1 MRFLIVDDDFDS
13 RRLMQKILYSY
24 GYCDVAV
31 DGEEAVEA
39 FRSSLKNGEPYDLIC
54 LDIIMPNM
62 DGQQALREIREIE
75 TEQGVA
81 DEARVKAVMIS
92 ALDDTKELHDA
103 FFLGEATSYLVKPIR
118 KKTLLNEIRNLGLPL
133 EEKPGL
139 SVAAP
144 VAPGHPIHRGHC
156 PSCPCPPS
164 RKSIFPAFYLAVP
177 PVATEQR
184 IGRTHR
190 SRPGEPRTQGGPP

>member
-13 RRLMQKILYSY
+13 RRLMQKILYPY

-39 FRSSLKNGEPYDLIC
+39 FQRAMQRGEPYDLVC

-75 TEQGVA
+75 TEMKVE
-81 DEARVKAVMIS
+81 DDKRVKAVMIS

-118 KKTLLNEIRNLGLPL
+118 KKTLLNEIQNLGIPL
-133 EEKPGL
+133 EEKVG
-139 SVAAP
+139 
-144 VAPGHPIHRGHC
+144 
-156 PSCPCPPS
+156 
-164 RKSIFPAFYLAVP
+164 
-177 PVATEQR
+177 
-184 IGRTHR
+184 
-190 SRPGEPRTQGGPP
+190 

>member
-13 RRLMQKILYSY
+13 RRLMQKILYPY

-39 FRSSLKNGEPYDLIC
+39 FRSSLKSDEPYDLIC

-75 TEQGVA
+75 TDMGVDA
-81 DEARVKAVMIS
+81 AGRAKAVMIS

-118 KKTLLNEIRNLGLPL
+118 KKTLLNEIRNLGLDL
-133 EEKPGL
+133 QE
-139 SVAAP
+139 
-144 VAPGHPIHRGHC
+144 RD
-156 PSCPCPPS
+156 
-164 RKSIFPAFYLAVP
+164 
-177 PVATEQR
+177 
-184 IGRTHR
+184 
-190 SRPGEPRTQGGPP
+190 

>member
-13 RRLMQKILYSY
+13 RRLMQKILYPF

-39 FRSSLKNGEPYDLIC
+39 FKSSIKNGEPYDLIC

-75 TEQGVA
+75 SDLGVPEQS
-81 DEARVKAVMIS
+81 RVKAVMIS

-133 EEKPGL
+133 ENAE
-139 SVAAP
+139 
-144 VAPGHPIHRGHC
+144 
-156 PSCPCPPS
+156 
-164 RKSIFPAFYLAVP
+164 
-177 PVATEQR
+177 
-184 IGRTHR
+184 
-190 SRPGEPRTQGGPP
+190 

>member
-13 RRLMQKILYSY
+13 RRLMQKILYTY

-39 FRSSLKNGEPYDLIC
+39 FRSSFKTGEPYDLIC

-75 TEQGVA
+75 TEQGVPE
-81 DEARVKAVMIS
+81 DRRVKAVMIS

-133 EEKPGL
+133 EEK
-139 SVAAP
+139 S
-144 VAPGHPIHRGHC
+144 
-156 PSCPCPPS
+156 
-164 RKSIFPAFYLAVP
+164 PA
-177 PVATEQR
+177 
-184 IGRTHR
+184 
-190 SRPGEPRTQGGPP
+190 

>member
-13 RRLMQKILYSY
+13 RRLMQKILYPF

-39 FRSSLKNGEPYDLIC
+39 FRSSLKNEEPYDLVC

-75 TEQGVA
+75 SEMGVPE
-81 DEARVKAVMIS
+81 DKRVKAVMIS
-92 ALDDTKELHDA
+92 ALDDTKELHDT

-118 KKTLLNEIRNLGLPL
+118 KKTLLNEIRTLGLPL
-133 EEKPGL
+133 DE
-139 SVAAP
+139 
-144 VAPGHPIHRGHC
+144 
-156 PSCPCPPS
+156 
-164 RKSIFPAFYLAVP
+164 
-177 PVATEQR
+177 TD
-184 IGRTHR
+184 
-190 SRPGEPRTQGGPP
+190 

>member
-39 FRSSLKNGEPYDLIC
+39 FRSSLKNGEPYDLVC

-75 TEQGVA
+75 SEMGIT
-81 DEARVKAVMIS
+81 DDARVKAVMIS

-133 EEKPGL
+133 AEE
-139 SVAAP
+139 S
-144 VAPGHPIHRGHC
+144 
-156 PSCPCPPS
+156 
-164 RKSIFPAFYLAVP
+164 PA
-177 PVATEQR
+177 
-184 IGRTHR
+184 
-190 SRPGEPRTQGGPP
+190 

>member
-13 RRLMQKILYSY
+13 RRLMQKILSPF

-39 FRSSLKNGEPYDLIC
+39 FRSSLKNEEPYDLVC

-75 TEQGVA
+75 SEMGVPE
-81 DEARVKAVMIS
+81 DKRVKAVMIS
-92 ALDDTKELHDA
+92 ALDDTKELHDT

-133 EEKPGL
+133 DE
-139 SVAAP
+139 
-144 VAPGHPIHRGHC
+144 
-156 PSCPCPPS
+156 
-164 RKSIFPAFYLAVP
+164 
-177 PVATEQR
+177 TD
-184 IGRTHR
+184 
-190 SRPGEPRTQGGPP
+190 

>member
-13 RRLMQKILYSY
+13 RRLMQKILYPF

-39 FRSSLKNGEPYDLIC
+39 FRSSLKNQEPYDLVC

-75 TEQGVA
+75 AEMGVPE
-81 DEARVKAVMIS
+81 DGRVKAVMIS

-103 FFLGEATSYLVKPIR
+103 FFLGEATSYLAKPIR

-133 EEKPGL
+133 EE
-139 SVAAP
+139 
-144 VAPGHPIHRGHC
+144 
-156 PSCPCPPS
+156 
-164 RKSIFPAFYLAVP
+164 
-177 PVATEQR
+177 TD
-184 IGRTHR
+184 
-190 SRPGEPRTQGGPP
+190 